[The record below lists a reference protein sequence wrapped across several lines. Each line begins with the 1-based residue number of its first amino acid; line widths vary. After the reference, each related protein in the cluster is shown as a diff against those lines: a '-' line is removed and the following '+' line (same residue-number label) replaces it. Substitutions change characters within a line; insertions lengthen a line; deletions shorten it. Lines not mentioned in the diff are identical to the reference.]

1 MLKQLTYPPDKT
13 QKFVTFKDYQICNK
27 LKALSNKELAKTKK
41 ELVKTK
47 KTLKTLMI
55 STAEKEKEKD
65 MILMNLRC

>member
-1 MLKQLTYPPDKT
+1 
-13 QKFVTFKDYQICNK
+13 
-27 LKALSNKELAKTKK
+27 LSNKELAETKK